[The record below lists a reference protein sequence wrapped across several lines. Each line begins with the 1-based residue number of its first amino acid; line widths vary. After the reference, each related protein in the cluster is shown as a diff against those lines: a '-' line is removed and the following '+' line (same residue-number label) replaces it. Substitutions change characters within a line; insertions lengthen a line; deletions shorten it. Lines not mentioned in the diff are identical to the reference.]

1 MQEIGY
7 EVIEKLMQRVR
18 VGESA
23 ADELE
28 DLVKTCIRELEISGV
43 YGSVDD
49 PTYFQ
54 AIVLYCKANYGYDE
68 KTERF
73 QKAFEK
79 LKDAMK
85 TFRRLRK
92 GKLIWR

>member
-1 MQEIGY
+1 
-7 EVIEKLMQRVR
+7 MQRVR
-18 VGESA
+18 VGTSGA
-23 ADELE
+23 NELE
-28 DLVKTCIRELEISGV
+28 DLAKTCMRELEIAGV

-73 QKAFEK
+73 KEAFES
-79 LKDAMK
+79 LKNAMA
-85 TFRRLRK
+85 LSGDYEK
-92 GKLIWR
+92 GNQDGD

>member
-28 DLVKTCIRELEISGV
+28 DLAKTCIRELEMSGV

-49 PTYFQ
+49 PTYLH

-73 QKAFEK
+73 KEAFES
-79 LKDAMK
+79 LKNAMA
-85 TFRRLRK
+85 LSGDYEK
-92 GKLIWR
+92 GN

>member
-43 YGSVDD
+43 
-49 PTYFQ
+49 
-54 AIVLYCKANYGYDE
+54 
-68 KTERF
+68 TEV
-73 QKAFEK
+73 
-79 LKDAMK
+79 
-85 TFRRLRK
+85 
-92 GKLIWR
+92 

>member
-7 EVIEKLMQRVR
+7 KVIEKLMQRVR

-85 TFRRLRK
+85 LSGDYEK
-92 GKLIWR
+92 ES